1 MKSSA
6 IGRGC
11 QKKFSRS
18 LVVGAK
24 KLDSGGRIWI
34 EQKDEM
40 RSRGIKSADVA
51 DAFCMAFGI
60 QSALQESYVPYDDT
74 NRQEITARH
83 GWEYTSSASGYD
95 DESYKDWGVIA
106 RIASARG
113 P

>member
-1 MKSSA
+1 VSKKLFAQLSS
-6 IGRGC
+6 RR
-11 QKKFSRS
+11 Q
-18 LVVGAK
+18 

-106 RIASARG
+106 GRASARG